1 VSDEIDRDESL
12 DREMEARL
20 GQALRTL
27 PERRAPATLE
37 SRVLDALAR
46 RAPLPWWRRS
56 FGEWPAAA
64 RVAFGVTSSVLVVLT
79 VLAAAAAN
87 ANLGSLG
94 ASHALSAPVL
104 PVLHDASVFLVI
116 TRTLNVSLA
125 SILSSSWVLGCLIA
139 GAALYAALFGLAIA
153 GYRTL
158 YLNADPEVRS

>member
-1 VSDEIDRDESL
+1 MNSEFDRDEIL
-12 DREMEARL
+12 DRDLEARL

-37 SRVLDALAR
+37 SRVLDTLAR
-46 RAPLPWWRRS
+46 RSPLPWWRRG

-64 RVAFGVTSSVLVVLT
+64 RVAFGVTSAALVVLT

-87 ANLGSLG
+87 ADLGSLG
-94 ASHALSAPVL
+94 ASHGISTPVR
-104 PVLHDASVFLVI
+104 HDASVLFVI
-116 TRTLNVSLA
+116 ARTLSISLT
-125 SILSSSWVLGCLIA
+125 SLLSSNWVLGCLIA

-158 YLNADPEVRS
+158 YLNADLEARP

>member
-1 VSDEIDRDESL
+1 VSDEIDREESL
-12 DREMEARL
+12 DRDLEVRL
-20 GQALRTL
+20 GRALRAL

-64 RVAFGVTSSVLVVLT
+64 RVAFGLTSTVLVVLT

-94 ASHALSAPVL
+94 ASHALATPL
-104 PVLHDASVFLVI
+104 LHDASVFFVI
-116 TRTLNVSLA
+116 TRTLSVSLA
-125 SILSSSWVLGCLIA
+125 SILSSTWVLGFLIA
-139 GAALYAALFGLAIA
+139 SAALYAALFGLTIA

-158 YLNADPEVRS
+158 YLNADSEVRP

>member
-1 VSDEIDRDESL
+1 MTHEFDPDESL

-20 GQALRTL
+20 GQALRRL

-46 RAPLPWWRRS
+46 RVPLPWWRRS
-56 FGEWPAAA
+56 FSEWPAAA
-64 RVAFGVTSSVLVVLT
+64 RVAFGATSAVLVMLT

-94 ASHALSAPVL
+94 ASHALST
-104 PVLHDASVFLVI
+104 PVLHDASVFFVI
-116 TRTLNVSLA
+116 TRTLSVSLA
-125 SILSSSWVLGCLIA
+125 SLFSSSWVLGCLIA
-139 GAALYAALFGLAIA
+139 SAALYAALFGLAIA

-158 YLNADPEVRS
+158 YLNADSEVRP

>member
-20 GQALRTL
+20 GQALRML
-27 PERRAPATLE
+27 PKRQAPATLE

-46 RAPLPWWRRS
+46 RTPLPWWRRS
-56 FGEWPAAA
+56 FAEWPAAA
-64 RVAFGVTSSVLVVLT
+64 RVAFGVTSAVLVVLT

-94 ASHALSAPVL
+94 TSRALST
-104 PVLHDASVFLVI
+104 PVLHDASVFFAI
-116 TRTLNVSLA
+116 TRTLSVSLT

-139 GAALYAALFGLAIA
+139 SAALYAALFGLAIA

-158 YLNADPEVRS
+158 YLNADLEVRP

>member
-1 VSDEIDRDESL
+1 MSDEIDRDESL

-20 GQALRTL
+20 GQALRAL

-56 FGEWPAAA
+56 FGEWPTAA
-64 RVAFGVTSSVLVVLT
+64 RVAFGVTSAVLVVVT

-94 ASHALSAPVL
+94 ASHALST
-104 PVLHDASVFLVI
+104 PVLHDASVFFVI
-116 TRTLNVSLA
+116 TRTLGVSLA
-125 SILSSSWVLGCLIA
+125 SILSSGWVLGCLIA
-139 GAALYAALFGLAIA
+139 SAALYAALFGL
-153 GYRTL
+153 
-158 YLNADPEVRS
+158 

>member
-1 VSDEIDRDESL
+1 VSHEIDRDESL

-64 RVAFGVTSSVLVVLT
+64 RVAFGVTSAVLVVLT

-87 ANLGSLG
+87 ANLGALD
-94 ASHALSAPVL
+94 ASRALST
-104 PVLHDASVFLVI
+104 PVLHDASVFFVI
-116 TRTLNVSLA
+116 TRTLSVSLT
-125 SILSSSWVLGCLIA
+125 SILSSSWVLGCLVA
-139 GAALYAALFGLAIA
+139 SAALYAALFGLAIA

-158 YLNADPEVRS
+158 YLNADPEVRP

>member
-1 VSDEIDRDESL
+1 VSGEFDRDEIL

-37 SRVLDALAR
+37 SRVLDMLAR

-64 RVAFGVTSSVLVVLT
+64 RVAFGVTTAALIVLT

-94 ASHALSAPVL
+94 ASRAISTPAL
-104 PVLHDASVFLVI
+104 HEASVFFVI
-116 TRTLNVSLA
+116 TRTLSVSLA
-125 SILSSSWVLGCLIA
+125 SILTSSWVLGYLIA
-139 GAALYAALFGLAIA
+139 GAVLYAALFGLAIA

-158 YLNADPEVRS
+158 YLNADLEVRP

>member
-1 VSDEIDRDESL
+1 VSHEIDRDESL
-12 DREMEARL
+12 DREIEARL

-46 RAPLPWWRRS
+46 RVPMPWWRRS

-64 RVAFGVTSSVLVVLT
+64 RIAFGVTSAVLVVLT

-87 ANLGSLG
+87 ANFGSLD
-94 ASHALSAPVL
+94 ASHALSM
-104 PVLHDASVFLVI
+104 PVLHDASVFFVI
-116 TRTLNVSLA
+116 ARTLSVSLT
-125 SILSSSWVLGCLIA
+125 SIVSSGWVVGCLIA

-158 YLNADPEVRS
+158 YLNADPEVRP

>member
-1 VSDEIDRDESL
+1 VSHEIDRDESL

-20 GQALRTL
+20 GRALRTL

-46 RAPLPWWRRS
+46 RVPLPWWRRS

-64 RVAFGVTSSVLVVLT
+64 RVAFGVTSTVLVVLT

-94 ASHALSAPVL
+94 ASHALST
-104 PVLHDASVFLVI
+104 PVLHDASVFFVI
-116 TRTLNVSLA
+116 TRTLNVSLT
-125 SILSSSWVLGCLIA
+125 SLLSSSWVLGCLIA
-139 GAALYAALFGLAIA
+139 SAALYAALFGLAIA

>member
-1 VSDEIDRDESL
+1 MSDEIDRDESL

-46 RAPLPWWRRS
+46 RVPLPWWRRS

-64 RVAFGVTSSVLVVLT
+64 RVAFGVTSTVLVVLT

-87 ANLGSLG
+87 ANLDSLG
-94 ASHALSAPVL
+94 VSHALST
-104 PVLHDASVFLVI
+104 PVLHDASVFFAI
-116 TRTLNVSLA
+116 TRTLSVSLT
-125 SILSSSWVLGCLIA
+125 SLLSSSWVLGCLIA
-139 GAALYAALFGLAIA
+139 SAALYAALFGLAIA

>member
-1 VSDEIDRDESL
+1 VSPEIDRDESL

-27 PERRAPATLE
+27 PQRRAPATLE

-46 RAPLPWWRRS
+46 RVPLPWWRRS

-64 RVAFGVTSSVLVVLT
+64 RVAFGVTSAVLVVLT

-94 ASHALSAPVL
+94 GSHVL
-104 PVLHDASVFLVI
+104 ATPVLHDASVFFDI
-116 TRTLNVSLA
+116 TRTLSVSLA
-125 SILSSSWVLGCLIA
+125 SILSSGWVLGCLIA

-158 YLNADPEVRS
+158 YLNADSEVRP

>member
-12 DREMEARL
+12 DRELEARL
-20 GQALRTL
+20 AQALRTL

-46 RAPLPWWRRS
+46 RVPLPWWRRS

-64 RVAFGVTSSVLVVLT
+64 RVAFGVTSTVLVVLT

-94 ASHALSAPVL
+94 ASHALST
-104 PVLHDASVFLVI
+104 PVLHDASVLLVI
-116 TRTLNVSLA
+116 TRTLGVSLA
-125 SILSSSWVLGCLIA
+125 SILSSKWVLACLIA
-139 GAALYAALFGLAIA
+139 SAALYAALFGLAIA

>member
-1 VSDEIDRDESL
+1 VSHEIDREESL
-12 DREMEARL
+12 DREMEARV

-46 RAPLPWWRRS
+46 RVPLPWWRRS

-64 RVAFGVTSSVLVVLT
+64 RVAFGVTSAVLVVLT

-87 ANLGSLG
+87 ANLG
-94 ASHALSAPVL
+94 ALSASRAL
-104 PVLHDASVFLVI
+104 SMPVLHDASVFFVI

-139 GAALYAALFGLAIA
+139 SAALYAALFGLAIA

-158 YLNADPEVRS
+158 YLNADPEVRL

>member
-56 FGEWPAAA
+56 FGQWPAAA
-64 RVAFGVTSSVLVVLT
+64 RVAFGVTSTVLVVLT

-94 ASHALSAPVL
+94 ASHALST

-116 TRTLNVSLA
+116 TRTLSVSLT

-139 GAALYAALFGLAIA
+139 SAALYAALFGLAIA

-158 YLNADPEVRS
+158 YLNADSEVRS

>member
-1 VSDEIDRDESL
+1 VSHEIDRDESL

-20 GQALRTL
+20 GQALRGL

-46 RAPLPWWRRS
+46 RVPLPWWRRS

-64 RVAFGVTSSVLVVLT
+64 RVAFGVTSTVLVVLT
-79 VLAAAAAN
+79 ALAAAAAN

-94 ASHALSAPVL
+94 ASHALST
-104 PVLHDASVFLVI
+104 PVLHDASVFFVI
-116 TRTLNVSLA
+116 TRTLSVSLA
-125 SILSSSWVLGCLIA
+125 SILSSSWVIGCLIA
-139 GAALYAALFGLAIA
+139 SAVLYAALFGLAIA

-158 YLNADPEVRS
+158 YLNADPEVRP

>member
-1 VSDEIDRDESL
+1 VSPEIDRDESL

-46 RAPLPWWRRS
+46 RVPLPWWRRS

-64 RVAFGVTSSVLVVLT
+64 RVAFGVTSAVLVVLT

-94 ASHALSAPVL
+94 GSHVL
-104 PVLHDASVFLVI
+104 ATPVLHDASVFFDI
-116 TRTLNVSLA
+116 TRTLSVSLA
-125 SILSSSWVLGCLIA
+125 SILSSGWVLGCLIA

-158 YLNADPEVRS
+158 YLNADSEVRP

>member
-1 VSDEIDRDESL
+1 VSHEIDRDESL

-46 RAPLPWWRRS
+46 RVPLPWWRRS

-64 RVAFGVTSSVLVVLT
+64 RVAFSVTSTVLVVLT
-79 VLAAAAAN
+79 VLAAGAAN

-94 ASHALSAPVL
+94 ASHALST
-104 PVLHDASVFLVI
+104 PVLHDASVFFVI
-116 TRTLNVSLA
+116 TRTLNVSLT
-125 SILSSSWVLGCLIA
+125 SLLSSSWVLGCLIA
-139 GAALYAALFGLAIA
+139 SAALYAALFGLAIA